1 MSHSTTNA
9 AARELLAV
17 LLTHVFCGFGLNE
30 LLSVTET
37 QMEARKLVQLVL
49 VLLNAA
55 FIALGVTVFLG
66 DSSPTIKGLWTF
78 TVIVNGVSLL
88 ANAKG
93 AFFDR

>member
-1 MSHSTTNA
+1 
-9 AARELLAV
+9 
-17 LLTHVFCGFGLNE
+17 
-30 LLSVTET
+30 
-37 QMEARKLVQLVL
+37 MEARKLVQLVL

-55 FIALGVTVFLG
+55 FIAWGVTVFLG
-66 DSSPTIKGLWTF
+66 DSGPTIKGLWTF